1 MPQWGGGRVGG
12 GGGGVGMSGWMEW
25 RMGHVT
31 PTLDDHVSV
40 NVITAIITAY
50 MMKWQKMLTQSA
62 LILSERV
69 CVTVMIL

>member
-1 MPQWGGGRVGG
+1 
-12 GGGGVGMSGWMEW
+12 
-25 RMGHVT
+25 MGHVT